1 LERASSISCCAIP
14 FGFRNPSMTD
24 DMAAHL
30 LQQEDSL
37 QKALG
42 LRDIIVWEDGDFQKK
57 HRLHEFF

>member
-1 LERASSISCCAIP
+1 
-14 FGFRNPSMTD
+14 MTD